1 MGETK
6 KGGAGGK
13 YTWGR
18 PGMDDL
24 NTARPDQDDPA
35 FDSEDEED
43 VQNTVVRPSNVAD
56 AQEEYKKKCSAILD
70 EYFTSEDY
78 GEVARSLQE
87 INEGAWGYEFVK
99 VSVVKALEKRDRE
112 RELVARLFSSLYGS
126 ILPES
131 QIEKGF
137 WLVLERL
144 PDSSLDTPGAPDIV
158 GDFIARAVVDE
169 IIAPA
174 FVHRTVG
181 DSDAAKQALAKAK
194 RHLEGKGV
202 SERVYNIW
210 GQNSS
215 VVHSAKKLKRSMRT
229 LLEEYLEDGG
239 DVAEADRCLR
249 ELNVPTA
256 HFQFVKIA
264 VTLALERK
272 DIEKRKISAL
282 LKAFASSE
290 LVSEAHMI
298 SGFKCCVDCVGDLA
312 KDISPNARTL
322 FLEFVSLAIA
332 ENYLPV
338 AFRAKAEAETEKILD
353 RLKEE
358 ESKVKAASSPA
369 EKRETPAKT

>member
-24 NTARPDQDDPA
+24 NTAKPDHDDPA
-35 FDSEDEED
+35 FDSEDED
-43 VQNTVVRPSNVAD
+43 DSVVRPSHVAD
-56 AQEEYKKKCSAILD
+56 AQAEYKTKCSAILD
-70 EYFTSEDY
+70 EYFISEDY

-99 VSVVKALEKRDRE
+99 VSVVKALEKHDRE

-126 ILPES
+126 ILPEE
-131 QIEKGF
+131 QIERGF
-137 WLVLERL
+137 WRILERL
-144 PDSSLDTPGAPDIV
+144 PDCSLDTPGAPDIV

-210 GQNSS
+210 GQNSN

-249 ELNVPTA
+249 ELKVPTA

-272 DIEKRKISAL
+272 DIDRKKISAL

-312 KDISPNARTL
+312 KDISPNARAL
-322 FLEFVSLAIA
+322 LLEFVSLAIS
-332 ENYLPV
+332 ENYLPA
-338 AFRAKAEAETEKILD
+338 AFKAKAEVETQKIVD

-358 ESKVKAASSPA
+358 ETKVKAANSPA
-369 EKRETPAKT
+369 EKRENPVKT